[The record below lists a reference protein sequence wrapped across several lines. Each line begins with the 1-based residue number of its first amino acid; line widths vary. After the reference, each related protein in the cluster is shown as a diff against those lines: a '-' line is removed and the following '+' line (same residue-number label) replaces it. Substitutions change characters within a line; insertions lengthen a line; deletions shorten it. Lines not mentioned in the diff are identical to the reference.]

1 MDSCLNALPTR
12 KVLKFLSRLNE
23 MSGGK
28 ENTVFSFGI
37 IVEKVLKVTFL
48 MARFLWMVG
57 EGE

>member
-37 IVEKVLKVTFL
+37 IVENFEGFENDIFDGKVFVDHG
-48 MARFLWMVG
+48 R
-57 EGE
+57 